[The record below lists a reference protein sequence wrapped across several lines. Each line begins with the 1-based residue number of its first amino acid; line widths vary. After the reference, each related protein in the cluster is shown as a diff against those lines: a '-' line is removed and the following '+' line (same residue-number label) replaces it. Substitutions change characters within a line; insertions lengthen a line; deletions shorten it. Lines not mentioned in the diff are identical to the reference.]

1 MRTRTLVVVCCL
13 AAFAGGC
20 SKTLDSTG
28 VESQVKAAIEGRL
41 GQTGMTVDC
50 PDDIE
55 VKAGATFTCTATGPS
70 GATATVE
77 VTQTDDKGNLTW
89 KIVDGS

>member
-28 VESQVKAAIEGRL
+28 VESQVKAAIEDRL

-50 PDDIE
+50 PDD
-55 VKAGATFTCTATGPS
+55 
-70 GATATVE
+70 VE
-77 VTQTDDKGNLTW
+77 VRRAPRSRARPRVRRGPLPRSK
-89 KIVDGS
+89 

>member
-13 AAFAGGC
+13 AAFAAGC

-28 VESQVKAAIEGRL
+28 VESQVKAAIEDRL

-50 PDDIE
+50 PDDVE

-70 GATATVE
+70 GTTATVE

>member
-20 SKTLDSTG
+20 TKTLDSSG
-28 VESQVKAAIEGRL
+28 VESQVKAAIEERL
-41 GQTGMTVDC
+41 GESRMTVDC

-55 VKAGATFTCTATGPS
+55 VKAGATFTCTATDPS
-70 GATATVE
+70 GTTATIE
-77 VTQTDDKGNLTW
+77 VTQTDDHGHLTW
-89 KIVDGS
+89 TIVDGS

>member
-1 MRTRTLVVVCCL
+1 MRTRALVVVCCL

-20 SKTLDSTG
+20 TKTLNSTG
-28 VESQVKAAIEGRL
+28 VENQVKEKLERL

-55 VKAGATFTCTATGPS
+55 VKAGATFTCTATGSS
-70 GATATVE
+70 GTTVTIE
-77 VTQTDDKGNLTW
+77 VTQKDDQGNLDAT
-89 KIVDGS
+89 IVDGS